1 MKDYL
6 LSLARASI
14 KSHFTHQMLDTSVF
28 EQEYSALQEG
38 GACFVTLTLDNEL
51 RGCIGSVVAHRK
63 LLDDVIDNAKSAAFR
78 DPRFPSLSEDE
89 LDRVVIEVSV
99 LSKPEVLE
107 YTDFDDLVKKVRIGI
122 DGIVL
127 RFGNFQSTFLP
138 QVWESLPTHELF
150 FSHLCQ
156 KAGLESDCIKHRPQI
171 QTYQVQKVV
180 ES

>member
-1 MKDYL
+1 MKEYL

-14 KSHFTHQMLDTSVF
+14 KSQFTYQTLDTSAF
-28 EQEYSALQEG
+28 EQEYADLQEE

-51 RGCIGSVVAHRK
+51 RGCIGSIVPHRK
-63 LLDDVIDNAKSAAFR
+63 LLDDVIGNAKSAAFR
-78 DPRFPSLSEDE
+78 DPRFNALSEDE
-89 LDRVVIEVSV
+89 LERVVIEVSI

-107 YTDFDDLVKKVRIGI
+107 YTDFDDLIKKVRIGI
-122 DGIVL
+122 DGVVL
-127 RFGNFQSTFLP
+127 KFGDFQSTFLP

-156 KAGLESDCIKHRPQI
+156 KAGLESDCIRRRPEI
-171 QTYQVQKVV
+171 QTYQVEKVV